1 MICELHGTLESVA
14 DGKARI
20 APGAGLT
27 YEVLLPA
34 YVAMRLGGEIDRPIT
49 LHTIHYLEGTSQGA
63 NFIPR
68 LAGFLQ
74 EEDRA
79 FFELFTSVKGI
90 GPRKALRAMALSRG
104 QIAAAIADRDVK
116 TLQSLPEI
124 GKRTAETIVAALHGR
139 VDRFVSSTAY
149 PPEGGKGE
157 AAPTSA
163 PGRPAAREALEVL
176 LQLGENRAHA
186 VRWIDEALTH
196 HPDLHDPDQLIR
208 EALHIKT
215 GGG

>member
-1 MICELHGTLESVA
+1 MICKLHGTLESVA

-20 APGAGLT
+20 ALDGGLT

-34 YVAMRLGGEIDRPIT
+34 FVSMRLGGEIDRPVS

-74 EEDRA
+74 EDDRA

-90 GPRKALRAMALSRG
+90 GPRKALRAMALSPG

-124 GKRTAETIVAALHGR
+124 GKRPAETIVAALHGR
-139 VDRFVSSTAY
+139 VDRFVSSAAY
-149 PPEGGKGE
+149 GTSPRPGAAEGTD
-157 AAPTSA
+157 AAP
-163 PGRPAAREALEVL
+163 PRPAAREALEIL
-176 LQLGENRAHA
+176 LQLGENRAQA
-186 VRWIDEALTH
+186 VRWIDEALTR
-196 HPDLHDPDQLIR
+196 HPGLQDPDHLIR
-208 EALHIKT
+208 EVLQLKT
-215 GGG
+215 GG